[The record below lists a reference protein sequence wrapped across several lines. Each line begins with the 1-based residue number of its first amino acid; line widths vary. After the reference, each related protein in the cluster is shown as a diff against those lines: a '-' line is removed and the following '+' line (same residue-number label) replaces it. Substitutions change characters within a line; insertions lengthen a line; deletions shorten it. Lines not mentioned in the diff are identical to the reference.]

1 MKTLILGLGNPLV
14 GDDSVGLRVAAEL
27 ARQLADRPDIVVDEE
42 YWGGLR
48 LMERMI
54 GYDRVI
60 VIDAMVSG
68 LPPGSLQWLTVQSL
82 PTQHTA
88 SSHDVNLATAL
99 AVGRHAGAQL
109 PPDEA
114 IWILGIEAQ
123 QVETFSDQ
131 CTPAVAEAIPKAVTA
146 VLEKLSSLALLNK
159 PPESP
164 QQCMN

>member
-27 ARQLADRPDIVVDEE
+27 ARQLADRLDIEVGEE

-60 VIDAMVSG
+60 LIDAMVTG
-68 LPPGSLQWLTVQSL
+68 LAPGSLRWLTVEAL

-99 AVGRHAGAQL
+99 AVGRHAGARL
-109 PPDEA
+109 PPDEG
-114 IWILGIEAQ
+114 IWILGIEAEN
-123 QVETFSDQ
+123 VLDFSDQ
-131 CTPAVAEAIPKAVTA
+131 CTPAVAQAIPKAVSA
-146 VLEKLSSLALLNK
+146 VLAKLSELGIG
-159 PPESP
+159 
-164 QQCMN
+164 

>member
-27 ARQLADRPDIVVDEE
+27 ACELADRPDVVVEE
-42 YWGGLR
+42 DYWGGLR

-68 LPPGSLQWLTVQSL
+68 LSPGSLRWLRVGDL
-82 PTQHTA
+82 PTQHTS
-88 SSHDVNLATAL
+88 SSHDVNLSTAL
-99 AVGRHAGAQL
+99 ALGRHAGAKL

-114 IWILGIEAQ
+114 IWILGIEAEN
-123 QVETFSDQ
+123 VEIFSDQ
-131 CTPAVAEAIPKAVTA
+131 CTPAVAQAIPKAVAA
-146 VLEKLSSLALLNK
+146 VLEKLS
-159 PPESP
+159 ESP
-164 QQCMN
+164 SDSSPQ